1 MTFAAFIL
9 IVLSAMCHASWNLLA
24 KKNHMSIPYYTLIC
38 STGAFLW
45 SHSILWTPVQVSALP
60 MAFWGFIVCTVLS
73 DLLYCT
79 GLVAS
84 YKRMEMAT
92 AYPAMRALPIVLTA
106 LLTSLAGWGTPLSW
120 MAKTG
125 FAIVFF
131 GSMLMPL
138 NKFSD
143 FKLSNYLN
151 RNIFFI
157 FLTACGTTGYT
168 VFDSRAQA
176 ILTRT
181 NPDVSAI
188 TRSITYYTV
197 RDFVL
202 ASALWLLVLL
212 YRPCHK
218 ELATLWKERNYTPFL
233 AGCFAGVTYILVLL
247 AMTQVNNVSYVQV
260 FRQLGLPIGMA
271 AGVLILKE
279 RCTMTKAVGIT
290 LILLGLAFSVLRFQS
305 APPSPPNGR
314 DPSRYRSTTVR
325 GAPEMPARYMIPAS
339 VRIFPASADTL
350 LQITRSTSSARSLS
364 ATARAEESA
373 QTRCN
378 VRRTDP
384 FSISKIARAP
394 VIPNDGAT

>member
-1 MTFAAFIL
+1 MTFAAFLL
-9 IVLSAMCHASWNLLA
+9 IVLSAMCHATWNLLA
-24 KKNHMSIPYYTLIC
+24 KKNRMSIPYYTLIC

-45 SHSILWTPVQVSALP
+45 SHSVLWTPVQISELP
-60 MAFWGFIVCTVLS
+60 PAFWGFIVCTVLS

-138 NKFSD
+138 NKFSE

-279 RCTMTKAVGIT
+279 RCTMTKTVGIT
-290 LILLGLAFSVLRFQS
+290 MILLGLVISVLR
-305 APPSPPNGR
+305 G
-314 DPSRYRSTTVR
+314 
-325 GAPEMPARYMIPAS
+325 
-339 VRIFPASADTL
+339 
-350 LQITRSTSSARSLS
+350 
-364 ATARAEESA
+364 
-373 QTRCN
+373 
-378 VRRTDP
+378 
-384 FSISKIARAP
+384 
-394 VIPNDGAT
+394 